1 MDLQVGKTLPV
12 SSQSAGWY
20 NDPEDPNQERYWDG
34 SAWTDQRRPQEGP
47 APYQGQ
53 FGQSRTADAPQYG
66 QRAEHGQVY
75 GQQAEPAPQYGQRVP
90 QQGGYPAYPQ
100 ADSGFGY
107 QGQSSGTTPDGQ
119 LLSGWWRRVFALI
132 LDSIIA
138 WFIAL
143 PLTGY
148 FYYQSSQVMTSW
160 LEDVMDA
167 ARAGSTTPV
176 AMPPEVFK
184 YAIPAS
190 VIGYLVFFVYDYLC
204 LVTKGRTPGKMAT
217 GIAVRLRDVPG
228 PPPRGAAAKRCGFDL
243 VLYLAGSIPVFG
255 IFASLAILLNYL
267 WPLWDDK
274 KQALHDKVAGTQV
287 VRV

>member
-1 MDLQVGKTLPV
+1 V
-12 SSQSAGWY
+12 Y
-20 NDPEDPNQERYWDG
+20 
-34 SAWTDQRRPQEGP
+34 
-47 APYQGQ
+47 GQ
-53 FGQSRTADAPQYG
+53 QTQPPPQYG
-66 QRAEHGQVY
+66 QRI
-75 GQQAEPAPQYGQRVP
+75 P

-100 ADSGFGY
+100 SGQNQGFGY
-107 QGQSSGTTPDGQ
+107 QGQGAGMTPDGQ
-119 LLSGWWRRVFALI
+119 RLSGWWRRVLARF
-132 LDSIIA
+132 LDGIIA
-138 WFIAL
+138 WFLAL

-148 FYYQSSQVMTSW
+148 FYYQSSQVMTTW

-176 AMPPEVFK
+176 SMPPEVVK

-190 VIGYLVFFVYDYLC
+190 VLGYLVFFVYEYLF

-228 PPPRGAAAKRCGFDL
+228 KPPRGAVAKRCGLDL
-243 VLYLAGSIPVFG
+243 AMYIAGSIPVIG
-255 IFASLAILLNYL
+255 IFASLALLLNYL

-274 KQALHDKVAGTQV
+274 KQALHDKVAATNV